1 MIELINISKKFHGR
15 TIFEEYNL
23 KIKKGDFIS
32 IVGESGTGKTTLL
45 NIIGLLER
53 PDSGDLIVDGKSNL
67 TKKQILL
74 LQRNS
79 FGYLFQNYALIDNET
94 VEKNLLIALAYRKN
108 INKKE
113 EIKNALKAVNLSNY
127 ENRKVYELSGGEQQ
141 RIALARVILKKCD
154 YILADEPTGNL
165 DKNNSTVIFDVL
177 KTLNRE
183 GKTIVF
189 VTHDLELANRAT
201 TRIEL

>member
-45 NIIGLLER
+45 NVIGLLER

>member
-23 KIKKGDFIS
+23 EIKKGDFIS